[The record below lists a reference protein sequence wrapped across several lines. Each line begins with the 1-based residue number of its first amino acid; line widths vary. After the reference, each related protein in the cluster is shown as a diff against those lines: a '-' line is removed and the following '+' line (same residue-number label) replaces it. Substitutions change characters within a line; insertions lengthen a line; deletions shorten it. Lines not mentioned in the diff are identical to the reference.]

1 MSIFTE
7 KLREVLQS
15 VLPIT
20 ALVVL
25 LHFTLT
31 PLETIDLQR
40 FLFGAFLIIIG
51 LSIFLFGVDLGI
63 TPIGKFLGKGL
74 ARSNSMKYVLG
85 MGLVLGFFISIAEP
99 DLHILATQVSE
110 VTSGMYP
117 KNLLLIVVS
126 VGIAVMLTIGLFRI
140 VYRYPLNKTF
150 TFLYLAIFGLAYF
163 STNDLFAI
171 AFDAS

>member
-74 ARSNSMKYVLG
+74 ARSNS
-85 MGLVLGFFISIAEP
+85 SIGPTVTRNSSTLSAEAYPSWPLRP
-99 DLHILATQVSE
+99 DPFCWMSMTR
-110 VTSGMYP
+110 
-117 KNLLLIVVS
+117 LIAWPP
-126 VGIAVMLTIGLFRI
+126 GPPE
-140 VYRYPLNKTF
+140 PLP
-150 TFLYLAIFGLAYF
+150 
-163 STNDLFAI
+163 
-171 AFDAS
+171 

>member
-1 MSIFTE
+1 MRIFTE

-20 ALVVL
+20 LLVVL

-63 TPIGKFLGKGL
+63 TPIGKFLGRGL

-85 MGLVLGFFISIAEP
+85 MGIVLGFFISIAEP

-110 VTSGMYP
+110 VTNGMYP
-117 KNLLLIVVS
+117 KNSALARRFRRHRCDADDRPVSDRLPLSVEQGFHVPLPCHLRLGLLQ
-126 VGIAVMLTIGLFRI
+126 FE
-140 VYRYPLNKTF
+140 
-150 TFLYLAIFGLAYF
+150 
-163 STNDLFAI
+163 
-171 AFDAS
+171 